1 MVTKRDSVADPCA
14 YVPSIPSLDTTRLYS
29 SRRERTPA
37 RLITGKSIVSCA
49 DKSAQLGFHHSQRT
63 TSYSR
68 DSCHGRFVQSSVSF
82 REYSRRGRN
91 PPRSDKNSK
100 RCLIIDLGGLTLLL
114 RVDGLL
120 YCIARML
127 FTSPGFWKERFFR
140 ASHHRRDARSARLKS
155 VWRWRVGRWSP
166 AR

>member
-68 DSCHGRFVQSSVSF
+68 DSCHGRFVQSSVPF

-91 PPRSDKNSK
+91 HDQTKIQK

-114 RVDGLL
+114 RADGLL
-120 YCIARML
+120 YCTDALYGILVFGRR
-127 FTSPGFWKERFFR
+127 GFFGR
-140 ASHHRRDARSARLKS
+140 ATTDATRDP
-155 VWRWRVGRWSP
+155 RV
-166 AR
+166 